1 MYKQKKIQMRDELKL
16 HVHIWD
22 QVASPKGVIQI
33 VHGMA
38 EHGARYQTFAEVL
51 NKAGYVALADDHRGF
66 GLTARN
72 EEELGHL
79 EPEVGFEDLVEDQHE
94 LWDYIET
101 EYPNIPHFIY
111 AHSMGSFVMRYYMT
125 KYPLDGIILAGSGL
139 QPPFLLA
146 VGQSLSGR
154 GIRKNPYRRNAQLNK
169 LAFWRFNHS
178 FTDRHR
184 FSWLSRDPEI
194 YQGYEKDPFCG
205 PIIGTTGFFDNLFEA
220 ISLAQNKKEMK
231 KIPAD
236 LPILLL
242 TGSDDPVGHFGKD
255 VPKLAVKL
263 AESGV
268 EDVTYKIYEGGRHE
282 LINETCKQ
290 EVFQDIISWIDDKL
304 TK

>member
-1 MYKQKKIQMRDELKL
+1 MYKQKKIQMRDELAL

-22 QVASPKGVIQI
+22 QVASPKGVVQI

-38 EHGARYQTFAEVL
+38 EHGARYQTFAEAL
-51 NKAGYVALADDHRGF
+51 NEAGFVVLADDHRGF
-66 GLTARN
+66 GQTARN

-79 EPEVGFEDLVEDQHE
+79 EPEVGFHDLVEDQHE
-94 LWDYIET
+94 LWDYIEAQ
-101 EYPNIPHFIY
+101 YPNLPHFIF

-125 KYPLDGIILAGSGL
+125 KYPLDGIVLAGSGL
-139 QPPFLLA
+139 QPALLLA

-154 GIRKNPYRRNAQLNK
+154 GVRKNPFHRNKHLNK
-169 LAFWRFNHS
+169 LAFWGFNHS
-178 FTDRHR
+178 FADQHR
-184 FSWLSRDPEI
+184 FSWLSRDPET
-194 YQGYEKDPFCG
+194 YLRYEKDPFCG
-205 PIIGTTGFFDNLFEA
+205 PIIGTTGFFDNLFES
-220 ISLAQNKKEMK
+220 ISHAQNKKDMK

-255 VPKLAVKL
+255 VPKLAVRL
-263 AESGV
+263 AEAGV

-282 LINETCKQ
+282 LINETCRQ
-290 EVFQDIISWIDDKL
+290 EVFQDIINWFDQQL